1 MTSVR
6 SNESKALRKQRLYH
20 DSAYAYVKTALD
32 LDDSGRSE
40 AALAAYEKGS
50 KALTKAIDLVFTD
63 DEWPTAEP
71 IEKKMQKN
79 LLQVE
84 QRILELKKTIKKS
97 TSNISVQKSS
107 SNNGTG
113 KSSIFGGA
121 GTSSLLSTGISSTS
135 PSSLL
140 GRAAVTE
147 QSIAQPLDKKR
158 KVEARPKNLK
168 NIDPKLANIILDEV
182 LVNSASVTWD
192 DVVGLGFAK
201 QALREIV
208 ILPILRP
215 ELFTGLR
222 APTKGVLLFGP
233 PGTGKTLLA
242 KAVAHESKATFFA
255 ISASSLTSKFV
266 GESEKLVR
274 ALFATARELQPSVI
288 FIDEIDSILTERK
301 DSEHEASRRL
311 KTEFLMQF
319 DGVADNTDFNVLVLG
334 ATNKPQ
340 ELDQAA
346 LRRFA
351 KRIYIPLPS
360 AETRLSLLQHLLK
373 NQDSNIS
380 TKEAQEIVRWTEGYS
395 ASDMNELAKDAALG
409 PLRELGDDVLHI
421 GADAVRPINYKDFVA
436 AQSTVRASVSLN
448 SLAQY
453 ERWNEQYGKTGI

>member
-1 MTSVR
+1 M
-6 SNESKALRKQRLYH
+6 
-20 DSAYAYVKTALD
+20 
-32 LDDSGRSE
+32 G
-40 AALAAYEKGS
+40 LA
-50 KALTKAIDLVFTD
+50 
-63 DEWPTAEP
+63 
-71 IEKKMQKN
+71 
-79 LLQVE
+79 
-84 QRILELKKTIKKS
+84 
-97 TSNISVQKSS
+97 
-107 SNNGTG
+107 
-113 KSSIFGGA
+113 
-121 GTSSLLSTGISSTS
+121 
-135 PSSLL
+135 
-140 GRAAVTE
+140 
-147 QSIAQPLDKKR
+147 
-158 KVEARPKNLK
+158 
-168 NIDPKLANIILDEV
+168 
-182 LVNSASVTWD
+182 
-192 DVVGLGFAK
+192 FAK

-208 ILPILRP
+208 ILPTLRP

-222 APTKGVLLFGP
+222 TPTRGVLLFGP

-274 ALFATARELQPSVI
+274 ALFATARELQPAVI

-301 DSEHEASRRL
+301 DTEHEASRRL

-319 DGVADNTDFNVLVLG
+319 DGVASNTDSKVLVLG

-360 AETRLSLLQHLLK
+360 AEARLALLQHLLQ
-373 NQDSNIS
+373 NHDFSIS
-380 TKEAQEIVRWTEGYS
+380 ASEANDIVQRTEGYS

-409 PLRELGDDVLHI
+409 PLRELGDDVLHV
-421 GADAVRPINYKDFVA
+421 GADAVRPINFKDFVS
-436 AQSTVRASVSLN
+436 AQATVRASVSPE

>member
-1 MTSVR
+1 M
-6 SNESKALRKQRLYH
+6 
-20 DSAYAYVKTALD
+20 
-32 LDDSGRSE
+32 G
-40 AALAAYEKGS
+40 LA
-50 KALTKAIDLVFTD
+50 
-63 DEWPTAEP
+63 
-71 IEKKMQKN
+71 
-79 LLQVE
+79 
-84 QRILELKKTIKKS
+84 
-97 TSNISVQKSS
+97 
-107 SNNGTG
+107 
-113 KSSIFGGA
+113 
-121 GTSSLLSTGISSTS
+121 
-135 PSSLL
+135 
-140 GRAAVTE
+140 
-147 QSIAQPLDKKR
+147 
-158 KVEARPKNLK
+158 
-168 NIDPKLANIILDEV
+168 
-182 LVNSASVTWD
+182 
-192 DVVGLGFAK
+192 FAK

-208 ILPILRP
+208 ILPTLRP

-222 APTKGVLLFGP
+222 TPTRGVLLFGP

-274 ALFATARELQPSVI
+274 ALFATARELQPAVI

-301 DSEHEASRRL
+301 DTEHEASRRL

-319 DGVADNTDFNVLVLG
+319 DGVASNTDSKVLVLG

-360 AETRLSLLQHLLK
+360 AEARLALLQHLLQ
-373 NQDSNIS
+373 NQDFSIS
-380 TKEAQEIVRWTEGYS
+380 ASEANDIVQRTEGYS

-409 PLRELGDDVLHI
+409 PLRELGDDVLHV
-421 GADAVRPINYKDFVA
+421 GADAVRPINFKDFVS
-436 AQSTVRASVSLN
+436 AQATVRASVSPE

>member
-1 MTSVR
+1 MSVVQPNQ
-6 SNESKALRKQRLYH
+6 STALKKQRLYH
-20 DSAYAYVKTALD
+20 DRAYAYVKDALD
-32 LDDSGRSE
+32 MDDSGKSE
-40 AALAAYEKGS
+40 AALASYEKGS
-50 KALTKAIDLVFTD
+50 KALKEAIDLVFTP
-63 DEWPTAEP
+63 DEWTTAEP

-79 LLQVE
+79 LQQVDK
-84 QRILELKKTIKKS
+84 RISELRKS
-97 TSNISVQKSS
+97 TNRSSPNSFVQKTNNSDRAGSS
-107 SNNGTG
+107 SASG
-113 KSSIFGGA
+113 KA
-121 GTSSLLSTGISSTS
+121 GTYSVLDRTGVSSVLRKTS
-135 PSSLL
+135 
-140 GRAAVTE
+140 VKE
-147 QSIAQPLDKKR
+147 QPTTQLAAQPIEKKR
-158 KVEARPKNLK
+158 KVDTKPQNLK
-168 NIDPKLANIILDEV
+168 NIDPKLAHTILDEI

-192 DVVGLGFAK
+192 DVVGLAFAK

-274 ALFATARELQPSVI
+274 ALFATARELQPAVI

-301 DSEHEASRRL
+301 DTEHEASRRL

-319 DGVADNTDFNVLVLG
+319 DGVAGNADFNVLVLG

-360 AETRLSLLQHLLK
+360 AEARYALLQHLLS
-373 NQDSNIS
+373 NQESSI
-380 TKEAQEIVRWTEGYS
+380 TEKEAQEIVRWTEGYS
-395 ASDMNELAKDAALG
+395 ASDMKELAKDAALG
-409 PLRELGDDVLHI
+409 PLRELGDDVLHVV
-421 GADAVRPINYKDFVA
+421 ADAVRPINYEDFVA
-436 AQSTVRASVSLN
+436 AQQTVRASVSSE

>member
-1 MTSVR
+1 MNSAPT
-6 SNESKALRKQRLYH
+6 NQTIALKKQRLYH
-20 DSAYAYVKTALD
+20 DRAYTFVKAALD
-32 LDDSGRSE
+32 YDDNGKLE
-40 AALAAYEKGS
+40 AALSSYEKGRVLL
-50 KALTKAIDLVFTD
+50 KEAIDLVFTPE
-63 DEWPTAEP
+63 EWLVAQDV
-71 IEKKMQKN
+71 EKKMQKN
-79 LLQVE
+79 LLSVE
-84 QRILELKKTIKKS
+84 QRIAELKKSIGNQFNS
-97 TSNISVQKSS
+97 TSITKKNRKP
-107 SNNGTG
+107 GPP
-113 KSSIFGGA
+113 SIFA
-121 GTSSLLSTGISSTS
+121 KPVNHDL
-135 PSSLL
+135 PQPP
-140 GRAAVTE
+140 TE
-147 QSIAQPLDKKR
+147 KKR
-158 KVEARPKNLK
+158 KVESSSGYLK
-168 NIDPKLANIILDEV
+168 SIDPKLAHTILDEV
-182 LVNSASVTWD
+182 LVNSASVKWD
-192 DVVGLGFAK
+192 DVVGLAFAK

-208 ILPILRP
+208 ILPTLRP

-222 APTKGVLLFGP
+222 TPTRGVLLFGP

-274 ALFATARELQPSVI
+274 ALFATARELQPAVI

-301 DSEHEASRRL
+301 DTEHEASRRL

-319 DGVADNTDFNVLVLG
+319 DGVTSNTDAKVLVLG

-360 AETRLSLLQHLLK
+360 AEARLALLQHLLK
-373 NQDSNIS
+373 NQDFNIS
-380 TKEAQEIVRWTEGYS
+380 ASEANDIVQRSEGYS

-409 PLRELGDDVLHI
+409 PLRELGDDVLHV
-421 GADAVRPINYKDFVA
+421 GADAVRPINFKDFVS
-436 AQSTVRASVSLN
+436 AQATVRASVSPE

>member
-1 MTSVR
+1 MTSAQDIQ
-6 SNESKALRKQRLYH
+6 SNALKKQRLYH
-20 DSAYAYVKTALD
+20 DRAFAFVKAALD
-32 LDDSGRSE
+32 YDDTGKLD
-40 AALAAYEKGS
+40 AALSAYEKGR
-50 KALTKAIDLVFTD
+50 KALKEAIDLVFTP
-63 DEWPTAEP
+63 DEWATAEAV
-71 IEKKMQKN
+71 EKKMQRN
-79 LLQVE
+79 LSYVE
-84 QRILELKKTIKKS
+84 QRISELKNAINRPSDTNPTSKTS
-97 TSNISVQKSS
+97 RR
-107 SNNGTG
+107 TG
-113 KSSIFGGA
+113 PPSIFA
-121 GTSSLLSTGISSTS
+121 K
-135 PSSLL
+135 P
-140 GRAAVTE
+140 RQNDAPEQPTE
-147 QSIAQPLDKKR
+147 KKR
-158 KVEARPKNLK
+158 KVETNSSYLK
-168 NIDPKLANIILDEV
+168 NIDPKLAHTILDEV
-182 LVNSASVTWD
+182 LVNTASVTWD

-222 APTKGVLLFGP
+222 TPTKGVLLFGP

-301 DSEHEASRRL
+301 DTEHEASRRL

-319 DGVADNTDFNVLVLG
+319 DGVTGNTDAKVLVLG

-360 AETRLSLLQHLLK
+360 AEARLALLQYLLK
-373 NQDSNIS
+373 NQDCSIS
-380 TKEAQEIVRWTEGYS
+380 ASEAQDIVRQTEGYS

-409 PLRELGDDVLHI
+409 PLRELGDDVLHV
-421 GADAVRPINYKDFVA
+421 GADAVRPINFKDFMS
-436 AQSTVRASVSLN
+436 AQATVRASVSPQ

-453 ERWNEQYGKTGI
+453 EHWNEQYGKTGI

>member
-1 MTSVR
+1 MSTSRANV
-6 SNESKALRKQRLYH
+6 SPALKKQRLYH
-20 DSAYAYVKTALD
+20 DRAYAHVKNALD
-32 LDDSGRSE
+32 LDDSGRLE
-40 AALAAYEKGS
+40 AALASYQKGE
-50 KALTKAIDLVFTD
+50 KALKEAIDLVFTP
-63 DEWPTAEP
+63 DEWISAEAT
-71 IEKKMQKN
+71 EQKMKKN

-84 QRILELKKTIKKS
+84 QRIAELKEIVNKTAQSSKS
-97 TSNISVQKSS
+97 N
-107 SNNGTG
+107 G
-113 KSSIFGGA
+113 KSRA
-121 GTSSLLSTGISSTS
+121 GTTKAILSVDMAVKS
-135 PSSLL
+135 P
-140 GRAAVTE
+140 T
-147 QSIAQPLDKKR
+147 QQPMVKKR
-158 KVEARPKNLK
+158 KIETNAKAKYLK
-168 NIDPKLANIILDEV
+168 NVDPKLANAILDEI
-182 LVNSASVTWD
+182 LVNGASVTWD
-192 DVVGLGFAK
+192 DVVGLTFAK

-208 ILPILRP
+208 ILPTLRP

-301 DSEHEASRRL
+301 DTEHEASRRL

-319 DGVADNTDFNVLVLG
+319 DGVAGTADSKVLVLG

-360 AETRLSLLQHLLK
+360 PEARLGLLNHLLK
-373 NQDSNIS
+373 GQAASIS
-380 TKEAQEIVRWTEGYS
+380 DKEANEIIRWTEGYS
-395 ASDMNELAKDAALG
+395 ASDMKELAKDAALG

-421 GADAVRPINYKDFVA
+421 GAEAVRPINYRDFVA
-436 AQSTVRASVSLN
+436 AQATVRASVSKQ
-448 SLAQY
+448 SLAAY